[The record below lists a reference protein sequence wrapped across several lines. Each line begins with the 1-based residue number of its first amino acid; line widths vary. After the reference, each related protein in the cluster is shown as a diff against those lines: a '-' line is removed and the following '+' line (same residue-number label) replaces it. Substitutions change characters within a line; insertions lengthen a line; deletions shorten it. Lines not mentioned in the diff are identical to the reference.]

1 MQGIDPMRRLHIV
14 PMILV
19 TLILGLA
26 ACSDRRSEHSGPIFG
41 TLETDKTS
49 TSYTLAVH
57 PLFNPAKLFEAYGPL
72 VKYLND
78 RLQGSRIVLEASRDY
93 AAFEEKYSERK
104 PDFILPNPWQTLQA
118 MKTGYHV
125 IAMAGEPADFKG
137 IFIVRTDSGIEH
149 PIDLKGKAVSYPAST
164 ALAACIMPQW
174 FLHKNGIDINRDI
187 MNRYVGSQES
197 SIMNVYL
204 GLVAAGATWPPP
216 WRAFQ
221 HDYPKEASQLRVAWE
236 TESLMN
242 NSVMARDDLPPAL
255 QAQVQT
261 LLVSLEDS
269 AEGEAI
275 LEGMETAR
283 FIVSADSDYEIV
295 RTYVLRF
302 EDEVR
307 NVE

>member
-1 MQGIDPMRRLHIV
+1 MQGIGPMRRLHIA

-19 TLILGLA
+19 PLILGLA
-26 ACSDRRSEHSGPIFG
+26 ACSGRGSEYSGPKFG
-41 TLETDKTS
+41 TLEKDESS

-72 VKYLND
+72 VKYLNG
-78 RLQGSRIVLEASRDY
+78 RLQGAKIVLEASREY
-93 AAFEEKYSERK
+93 AAFEEKYLERK

-118 MKTGYHV
+118 MKAGYHV

-137 IFIVRTDSGIEH
+137 IFIVRIDSGIER
-149 PIDLKGKAVSYPAST
+149 PTDLKGKAVSYPSST

-174 FLHKNGIDINRDI
+174 FLHKNGININHDITS
-187 MNRYVGSQES
+187 RYVGSQES

-221 HDYPKEASQLRVAWE
+221 LDYPEEASKLRIAWE
-236 TESLMN
+236 TESLIN
-242 NSVMARDDLPPAL
+242 NSLMARDDLPRAL
-255 QAQVQT
+255 QVRVLA
-261 LLVSLEDS
+261 LLVNLEDS
-269 AEGEAI
+269 DEGKAI
-275 LEGMETAR
+275 LKGMETAR
-283 FIVSADSDYEIV
+283 FIVSNDRDYEIV
-295 RTYVLRF
+295 RSYVSRF
-302 EDEVR
+302 EHEVR